1 MTIENIRNFC
11 IIAHIDHGKSTLADR
26 ILQYTHTIDDRLFQ
40 EQVLDNMD
48 LERER
53 GITIKARAV
62 RIDYGHKDNK
72 SYVLNLIDT
81 PGHVDF
87 SYEVSRSMKA
97 CEGAILLVD
106 AAQGIQ
112 AQTMANLYLAL
123 DADLTVIPVINK
135 IDQNHADIEGTKAQL
150 SNIGLDSKDI
160 ILASAK
166 KGIGTEEILKAIV
179 DKIPYPSGQA
189 DSPLQC
195 LIFDSNFDTYRGVI
209 TYVRVVNGEVY
220 ASMKIRMMGTNKVY
234 EVDEVGVFKP
244 DMMRADK
251 LSAGEV
257 GYVMANMK
265 NISDATIGDTIT
277 SEAHPA
283 KSTLPG
289 YKKAK
294 PFVFCGLYPVN
305 SADIDALRDALG
317 KLLLNDA
324 SFSYQPES
332 LPSLG
337 YGFRC
342 GFLGLLH
349 MDIIQERLERE
360 YNLNLIITIP
370 NVRYQIKKANGK
382 IVEIHNPSELP
393 ESAHIETIEEP
404 YVKTMIIMPKEYVG
418 GVMELCQ
425 NKRSI
430 YVSID
435 YINEKS
441 AILIYEMPLTEMITD
456 FYDRLKSIT
465 KGYGSMDYEYI
476 GYREADIVKLDIL
489 INGEAVA
496 AMSSMVHKDKAY
508 YRGRD
513 LTSRLKQT
521 IPKQLISIAI
531 QAAIGSKII
540 ARETISAL
548 RKDVIAKLYG
558 GDVTRKRKLLEKQK
572 KGKKR
577 MKQIGSVSIPQE
589 AFVAMIK
596 AS

>member
-1 MTIENIRNFC
+1 MAIENIRNFC

-26 ILQYTHTIDDRLFQ
+26 ILQYTNTIDDRLFR
-40 EQVLDNMD
+40 EQVLDDMD

-62 RIDYGHKDNK
+62 RIDYKHGDNK
-72 SYVLNLIDT
+72 SYILNLIDT

-123 DADLTVIPVINK
+123 DANLTVIPVINK
-135 IDQNHADIEGTKAQL
+135 IDQNHADVESVKEQL
-150 SNIGLDSKDI
+150 NNIGLDDKDI

-166 KGIGTEEILKAIV
+166 EGIGTEEILKAVI
-179 DKIPYPSGQA
+179 DRIPYPSGQVGA
-189 DSPLQC
+189 PLQC
-195 LIFDSNFDTYRGVI
+195 LIFDSKFDTYRGVI

-220 ASMKIRMMGTNKVY
+220 SSMKIRMMGTDKVY
-234 EVDEVGVFKP
+234 EVDEVGRFKP
-244 DMMRADK
+244 DMVRADK

-277 SEAHPA
+277 GVAHPA

-294 PFVFCGLYPVN
+294 SFVFCGLYPIN
-305 SADIDALRDALG
+305 SADINALRDALG
-317 KLLLNDA
+317 KLSLNDA
-324 SFSYQPES
+324 SFSYHPES
-332 LPSLG
+332 SPSLG

-349 MDIIQERLERE
+349 MDIVQERLERE
-360 YNLNLIITIP
+360 YDLSLIITIP
-370 NVRYQIKKANGK
+370 NVRYRIKKTDGQ

-393 ESAHIETIEEP
+393 NPSHIETIEEP
-404 YVKTMIIMPKEYVG
+404 YIKSMIIAPKEYVG

-430 YVSID
+430 YKSID
-435 YINEKS
+435 YINEKT
-441 AILIYEMPLTEMITD
+441 AMLVYEMPLTEMITD

-476 GYREADIVKLDIL
+476 GYREADIVRLDIL
-489 INGEAVA
+489 VNEELVA
-496 AMSSMVHKDKAY
+496 AMSSMVHRDKAY
-508 YRGRD
+508 YRGRE
-513 LTSRLKQT
+513 LTGRLKHI

-558 GDVTRKRKLLEKQK
+558 GDVTRKNKLLEKQK

-577 MKQIGSVSIPQE
+577 MKQVGSVSIPQE

-596 AS
+596 VG

>member
-1 MTIENIRNFC
+1 MIIKNIRNFC

-26 ILQYTHTIDDRLFQ
+26 ILQYTNTIDDRLFR
-40 EQVLDNMD
+40 EQVLDDMD

-62 RIDYGHKDNK
+62 RINYEHKDNK
-72 SYVLNLIDT
+72 SYILNLIDT

-135 IDQNHADIEGTKAQL
+135 IDQKNADIEGVKTQL
-150 SNIGLDSKDI
+150 NNIGLDNKDI
-160 ILASAK
+160 VLASAK
-166 KGIGTEEILKAIV
+166 EGIGTEEILSAVV
-179 DKIPYPSGQA
+179 DRIPYPGGQVDA
-189 DSPLQC
+189 PLQC
-195 LIFDSNFDTYRGVI
+195 LIFDSKFDTYRGVI

-220 ASMKIRMMGTNKVY
+220 ASMKIRMMGTNRVY
-234 EVDEVGVFKP
+234 EVDEIGVFKP
-244 DMMRADK
+244 DMMRAGK

-277 SEAHPA
+277 SEANPA

-305 SADIDALRDALG
+305 SADVDALRDALG
-317 KLLLNDA
+317 KLSLNDA

-349 MDIIQERLERE
+349 MDIVQERLERE
-360 YNLNLIITIP
+360 YDLNLIITIP
-370 NVRYQIKKANGK
+370 NVRYQIKKTNGQ

-393 ESAHIETIEEP
+393 AHIETIEEP
-404 YVKTMIIMPKEYVG
+404 YIKSMIIAPKEYVG

-430 YVSID
+430 YKSID
-435 YINEKS
+435 YINKK
-441 AILIYEMPLTEMITD
+441 AAMLVYEMPLMEMITD

-476 GYREADIVKLDIL
+476 GYREADIIRLDIL
-489 INGEAVA
+489 INGEVVV
-496 AMSSMVHKDKAY
+496 AMSSMVHRDKAY
-508 YRGRD
+508 YRGRE

-531 QAAIGSKII
+531 QAAIGSKVI
-540 ARETISAL
+540 ARETIPAL

-558 GDVTRKRKLLEKQK
+558 GDVTRKNKLLEKQK

-589 AFVAMIK
+589 AFVAMTRV
-596 AS
+596 

>member
-1 MTIENIRNFC
+1 MAIENIRNFC

-26 ILQYTHTIDDRLFQ
+26 ILQYTHTIEDRLFQ
-40 EQVLDNMD
+40 EQVLDDMD

-62 RIDYGHKDNK
+62 RIDYRHKDNK
-72 SYVLNLIDT
+72 FYTLNLIDT

-135 IDQNHADIEGTKAQL
+135 IDQNHADVEGTKAQL
-150 SNIGLDSKDI
+150 NNIGLDTKDI

-166 KGIGTEEILKAIV
+166 KGIGTEEILEAVVSRIPCPGGKV
-179 DKIPYPSGQA
+179 DA
-189 DSPLQC
+189 PLQC

-220 ASMKIRMMGTNKVY
+220 ASMKIRIMGTNRVY

-244 DMMRADK
+244 DMVRADK
-251 LSAGEV
+251 LCAGEV
-257 GYVMANMK
+257 GYMMANMK

-277 SEAHPA
+277 GEACPA
-283 KSTLPG
+283 KATLPG

-294 PFVFCGLYPVN
+294 QFVFCGLYPVN

-317 KLLLNDA
+317 KLSLNDA

-349 MDIIQERLERE
+349 MDIVQERLERE

-370 NVRYQIKKANGK
+370 NVRYQIKKTNGQ

-393 ESAHIETIEEP
+393 AQVENIEEP
-404 YVKTMIIMPKEYVG
+404 YVKSMVIVPKEYVG

-430 YVSID
+430 YKSID
-435 YINEKS
+435 YINER
-441 AILIYEMPLTEMITD
+441 AAMLVYEIPLTEMITD

-476 GYREADIVKLDIL
+476 GYREADIIRLDIL
-489 INGEAVA
+489 INGEIVV
-496 AMSSMVHKDKAY
+496 AMSSMVHRDKAY
-508 YRGRD
+508 YRGRE

-531 QAAIGSKII
+531 QAAIGSKVI
-540 ARETISAL
+540 ARETIPAL

-558 GDVTRKRKLLEKQK
+558 GDVTRKNKLLEKQK

-577 MKQIGSVSIPQE
+577 MKQVGSVSIPQE

-596 AS
+596 GD

>member
-1 MTIENIRNFC
+1 MTIRNIRNFC

-26 ILQYTHTIDDRLFQ
+26 ILQYTNTIDDRLFR
-40 EQVLDNMD
+40 EQVLDDMD

-62 RIDYGHKDNK
+62 RIDYKHSNNK
-72 SYVLNLIDT
+72 SYILNLIDT

-97 CEGAILLVD
+97 CEGAILIVD

-135 IDQNHADIEGTKAQL
+135 IDQNHADIENVKAQL
-150 SNIGLDSKDI
+150 NNIGLDNKNI

-166 KGIGTEEILKAIV
+166 KGIGTEEILSAVV
-179 DKIPYPSGQA
+179 DRIPCPSGQA

-220 ASMKIRMMGTNKVY
+220 ASMKIRMMGNNRVY

-244 DMMRADK
+244 DMMRTDK

-277 SEAHPA
+277 SAANPA
-283 KSTLPG
+283 KSVLPG

-305 SADIDALRDALG
+305 SADVDALRDALG
-317 KLLLNDA
+317 KLSLNDA

-349 MDIIQERLERE
+349 MDIVQERLERE
-360 YNLNLIITIP
+360 YDLNLIITIP
-370 NVRYQIKKANGK
+370 NVRYRIKKTDGQ

-393 ESAHIETIEEP
+393 DPSYIETIEEP
-404 YVKTMIIMPKEYVG
+404 YIKSMIIVPKEYVG

-430 YVSID
+430 YKSID
-435 YINEKS
+435 YINEK
-441 AILIYEMPLTEMITD
+441 AAMLVYEMPLTEMITD

-476 GYREADIVKLDIL
+476 GYREADIVRLDIL
-489 INGEAVA
+489 ING
-496 AMSSMVHKDKAY
+496 
-508 YRGRD
+508 
-513 LTSRLKQT
+513 
-521 IPKQLISIAI
+521 
-531 QAAIGSKII
+531 
-540 ARETISAL
+540 
-548 RKDVIAKLYG
+548 
-558 GDVTRKRKLLEKQK
+558 
-572 KGKKR
+572 
-577 MKQIGSVSIPQE
+577 
-589 AFVAMIK
+589 
-596 AS
+596 

>member
-135 IDQNHADIEGTKAQL
+135 IDQNHADIEGTKEQL
-150 SNIGLDSKDI
+150 NNIGLDSKDI

-166 KGIGTEEILKAIV
+166 EGIGTEEILKAIV

-220 ASMKIRMMGTNKVY
+220 ASMKIKMMGTNKVY

-244 DMMRADK
+244 DMIRADK

-283 KSTLPG
+283 KSILPG

-404 YVKTMIIMPKEYVG
+404 YVKAMIIVPKEYVG

-489 INGEAVA
+489 INGEVVA

>member
-62 RIDYGHKDNK
+62 RINYKHKDNK
-72 SYVLNLIDT
+72 SYILNLIDT

-135 IDQNHADIEGTKAQL
+135 IDQNHADVEGTKEQL
-150 SNIGLDSKDI
+150 NNIGLDSKDI

-166 KGIGTEEILKAIV
+166 EGIGTEEILKAIV

-220 ASMKIRMMGTNKVY
+220 ASMKIKMMGTNKIY

-244 DMMRADK
+244 DMIRADK

-283 KSTLPG
+283 KSVLPG

-404 YVKTMIIMPKEYVG
+404 YVKAMIIVPKEYVG

-430 YVSID
+430 YKSID

-476 GYREADIVKLDIL
+476 GYRVADIVKLDIL

-496 AMSSMVHKDKAY
+496 AMSSMAHKDKAY
-508 YRGRD
+508 HWGRE
-513 LTSRLKQT
+513 LTGRLKET

-558 GDVTRKRKLLEKQK
+558 GDVTRKKKLLEKQK